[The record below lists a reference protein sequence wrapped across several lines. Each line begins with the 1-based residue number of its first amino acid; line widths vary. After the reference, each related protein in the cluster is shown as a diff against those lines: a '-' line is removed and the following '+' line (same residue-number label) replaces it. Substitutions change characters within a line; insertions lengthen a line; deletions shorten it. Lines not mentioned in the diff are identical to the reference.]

1 MDKNYRNYREDEW
14 LNTIQKYIKNAKKYP
29 LVEVDGVWVTERELK
44 IIRDINNKALEKLA
58 FTLLCLAKFNN
69 IRNIKNNNW
78 VNNEESV
85 LFRLSRVSSDKRK
98 KAKQISKLRE
108 LGLVEY
114 AKKIDNLSLKV
125 TFIDEDSEKELFISD
140 FRELGYEYLIYM
152 GENLTRC
159 ADCNIL
165 VRNNKQKT
173 RKYCNECAAKSKY
186 YQPIGTKTIQC
197 IDCGKDVE
205 VDAKDT
211 KTCRCKECQKEHD
224 KEYNKNY
231 MREYMRKRRK
241 DGKC

>member
-1 MDKNYRNYREDEW
+1 MDRNYRNYREDEW

-29 LVEVDGVWVTERELK
+29 LVEVDGVWVTESELK
-44 IIRDINNKALEKLA
+44 IIKDINNKALEKLA

-69 IRNIKNNNW
+69 IKNIKNNNW

-140 FRELGYEYLIYM
+140 FRELGYEYLIYR

-197 IDCGKDVE
+197 IDCGKEVE
-205 VDAKDT
+205 VDSKANNIK
-211 KTCRCKECQKEHD
+211 RCDECSKIAWN
-224 KEYNKNY
+224 EYNKAKQ
-231 MREYMRKRRK
+231 REYYQRKK
-241 DGKC
+241 QNSV

>member
-1 MDKNYRNYREDEW
+1 M
-14 LNTIQKYIKNAKKYP
+14 
-29 LVEVDGVWVTERELK
+29 
-44 IIRDINNKALEKLA
+44 
-58 FTLLCLAKFNN
+58 
-69 IRNIKNNNW
+69 
-78 VNNEESV
+78 
-85 LFRLSRVSSDKRK
+85 SSDKRK

-140 FRELGYEYLIYM
+140 FRELGYEYLIYR

-186 YQPIGTKTIQC
+186 YQPIGTKTIVC

-205 VDAKDT
+205 VDALDNQTNRCEECYEVYRRNKVRENVKRYRERNKT
-211 KTCRCKECQKEHD
+211 KE
-224 KEYNKNY
+224 
-231 MREYMRKRRK
+231 M
-241 DGKC
+241 